1 MNKRLIPSI
10 TFAVLAVFLFSGFL
24 GFGKKDSS
32 SKAKQ
37 TIAILPVDKYTGNP
51 LTTHVDPKL
60 GQDWLERSFGNK
72 INLEFI
78 TGSKDAK
85 DPMYV
90 QKRIYVTLGR
100 KLRTKNYEVADPVK
114 VFTNFNTL
122 AWMRKEV
129 DLKELS
135 NRVPADAYMFV
146 TVTLWDTDEFDKTG
160 IMHAG
165 YMLQLL
171 DGKTEKM
178 IWQKQVEKKR
188 IRIRQNQNNIGSF
201 TAYYDEAIEMF
212 ALDMLK
218 KFPKRLVIPSQP
230 FEVSANKVP
239 AAASVPA

>member
-1 MNKRLIPSI
+1 MNTRFLPSVA
-10 TFAVLAVFLFSGFL
+10 FAILAVFLFSGFL

-51 LTTHVDPKL
+51 LTTHVGHKL
-60 GQDWLERSFGNK
+60 GQHWLEKSIGNK
-72 INLEFI
+72 INLEFLL
-78 TGSKDAK
+78 GSKDAG

-100 KLRTKNYEVADPVK
+100 KLRSNNYEVSDPVK

-135 NRVPADAYMFV
+135 SRVPADAYLFV
-146 TVTLWDTDEFDKTG
+146 TITLWDTDEFEKTG
-160 IMHAG
+160 IMQAG

-178 IWQKQVEKKR
+178 IW
-188 IRIRQNQNNIGSF
+188 NAF
-201 TAYYDEAIEMF
+201 
-212 ALDMLK
+212 
-218 KFPKRLVIPSQP
+218 
-230 FEVSANKVP
+230 SAV
-239 AAASVPA
+239 V

>member
-1 MNKRLIPSI
+1 MNRRLLPSI
-10 TFAVLAVFLFSGFL
+10 AFALLAVFLFSGFL

-32 SKAKQ
+32 SKPKQ
-37 TIAILPVDKYTGNP
+37 SIAILPVDKYTGNP
-51 LTTHVDPKL
+51 LTTHVERKL
-60 GQDWLERSFGNK
+60 GQDWLEKSFGNK
-72 INLEFI
+72 INLEFL
-78 TGSKDAK
+78 TGSKDAN

-100 KLRTKNYEVADPVK
+100 KLRSKNYEVADPVR
-114 VFTNFNTL
+114 VFTSFNSL

-135 NRVPADAYMFV
+135 TRVPADAYMFV
-146 TVTLWDTDEFDKTG
+146 TITLWDTDEFEKTG

-178 IWQKQVEKKR
+178 IWQRQVDNKR
-188 IRIRQNQNNIGSF
+188 IRIRQNQNNIGSY
-201 TAYYDEAIEMF
+201 TAFYDEAIEIF

-218 KFPKRLVIPSQP
+218 KFPRHLEIPSQP

-239 AAASVPA
+239 APASVPA